1 MQPVRG
7 ALVHVGGIDLARAV
21 CRGHVYGSVYALN
34 LKTLDHLT
42 TAGYESVVASMD
54 GTGFNELLD
63 EQEEQGEDLTP
74 NAGPVDGDVPT
85 MVADGGGN
93 GAGAGAGAD
102 GAGGS
107 GGGGGGG
114 DDNDDYDDDAAFEIP
129 RWMKS
134 LTSRGSRVWTLWLT
148 PWRTLWRKCT
158 FCQRATLIAQR
169 KTNERLVFF
178 ASESCA
184 RLPIYFGAAAGGA
197 RRAGAGSAT
206 RRTGAPNMLRTA
218 WSTWEQRNR
227 QERDRR
233 SKRSRCARVFW

>member
-42 TAGYESVVASMD
+42 TAGFEAVVASMD

-114 DDNDDYDDDAAFEIP
+114 NDNDDYDDDAAFE
-129 RWMKS
+129 
-134 LTSRGSRVWTLWLT
+134 
-148 PWRTLWRKCT
+148 
-158 FCQRATLIAQR
+158 
-169 KTNERLVFF
+169 N
-178 ASESCA
+178 
-184 RLPIYFGAAAGGA
+184 
-197 RRAGAGSAT
+197 
-206 RRTGAPNMLRTA
+206 TA
-218 WSTWEQRNR
+218 LDEITDQPWEQGLDTLADPLADPLAEVHVLPT
-227 QERDRR
+227 QL
-233 SKRSRCARVFW
+233 